1 MDKKII
7 FISTLLLF
15 IPIFSHSAAS
25 FDGIDDKITIAATN
39 NVYLVLRQT
48 QPFSVCGWVKPRDFT
63 FKKNCIISHWSN
75 TDTTFVLA
83 VTIDVNRFQI
93 YLGKQGTGNE
103 NIFSPSIVQKLNVWY
118 HFAFTFDT
126 NQGIC
131 YANGIPGVPEVIDYG
146 SLAQP
151 EVLTWELGSLLIAS
165 PRWWGDMLLADIRV
179 YNVKLSQARINWIM
193 KNPGV
198 QDSGL
203 VIHWKL
209 DKNHKDYSD
218 FKWGCSPVGVA
229 FPDTS
234 ILAVDNPPTYFEQ
247 DNQKD

>member
-25 FDGIDDKITIAATN
+25 FDGIDDNITIAATN

-48 QPFSVCGWVKPRDFT
+48 QPFSVCGWVKPRNFG
-63 FKKNCIISHWSN
+63 FRENCIISNWSSTAN
-75 TDTTFVLA
+75 KLGFAIET
-83 VTIDVNRFQI
+83 DVNRFNV
-93 YLGKQGTGNE
+93 YLVKQTVANE
-103 NIFSPSIVQKLNVWY
+103 NIYSPSIVQKLNVWY

-126 NQGIC
+126 KQGIC

-146 SLAQP
+146 ALAQP
-151 EVLTWELGSLLIAS
+151 VVNTWELGSLSAGT
-165 PRWWGDMLLADIRV
+165 WWGDCVLADIRV
-179 YNVKLSQARINWIM
+179 YNVNLSQARINWIM

-234 ILAVDNPPTYFEQ
+234 IKAVDNPPTYFEQ